1 MRSFLALLMVL
12 AILFGSVSPVATT
25 VALNFDI
32 SHRLLDRLSPE
43 QNRLRLYAGG
53 MQMVHPGPVT
63 HFYERRNYQPAWSND
78 NGPSDRA
85 DRLLIAIREVVNDG
99 FDASRYPLKQVERAL
114 MYAWHDPNNTSILVE
129 LDLMLTDLYLR
140 VCRDLSA
147 GLVDPSDLRMGNTDF
162 AWNGELLH
170 RLERG
175 IETGDLAGT
184 LASFRPSQPEYDRMR
199 SAFDHYVQLAAK
211 GDWPEI
217 PEGKTLHPGDRSSR
231 VRALR
236 DRLAATG
243 ELPRGLSRTST
254 HYDRSLANAVRAFQ
268 ENNGLSADGVVGEQT
283 IALLNIGPA
292 EIARKLELNLERWRW
307 LPEDFGRRHLWVD
320 ITDGRLKMV
329 EYDSLR
335 LDMRIMIGRVD
346 DPTPAF
352 SDTMRYLVL
361 NPYWEVPA
369 SIVMK
374 KLYPYFS
381 EDPSFF
387 ERHGIEVF
395 TGWRSGAH
403 QIDPTTVDWKSYD
416 PGYLPFRFRQRP
428 GRLNAMGRIKFMFPN
443 RFHIYIHD
451 TPSRYLFARERYA
464 YTSGCVRVRRPLD
477 LASVLLEDSN
487 WWSESRLE
495 RQLRKGSE
503 RVLHLKRPI
512 PVHLAYFTV
521 NVHRDGSVSL
531 RPDIY
536 GWDEQLDAV
545 LPSSAESVLGA
556 HPLLASAE

>member
-1 MRSFLALLMVL
+1 MRSFLAFILMLAVLL
-12 AILFGSVSPVATT
+12 GSVSPVATT

-43 QNRLRLYAGG
+43 QNQLRLYAGG
-53 MQMVHPGPVT
+53 MKLVHPGPVT
-63 HFYERRNYQPAWSND
+63 HFYERRNYQPAWSNAS
-78 NGPSDRA
+78 GPTDRT
-85 DRLLIAIREVVNDG
+85 DRLLIAIREVVDDG
-99 FDASRYPLKQVERAL
+99 FDASRYPLGQVERAL
-114 MYAWHDPNNTSILVE
+114 VYAWHDPSNTSVLVE

-140 VCRDLSA
+140 VCHDLGA
-147 GLVDPSDLRMGNTDF
+147 GLVDPGHMKMGKSDF
-162 AWNGELLH
+162 AWSGELMK
-170 RLERG
+170 RVERG
-175 IETGDLAGT
+175 LETGDLAST
-184 LASFRPSQPEYDRMR
+184 LASFRPSQPEYDRLR
-199 SAFDHYVQLAAK
+199 NAFDRYVQLAK
-211 GDWPEI
+211 RGDWPKI
-217 PEGKTLHPGDRSSR
+217 PEGKTLHPGDRNDR
-231 VRALR
+231 VRTLR
-236 DRLAATG
+236 QRLAATG
-243 ELPRGLSRTST
+243 ELPKGLSRTST
-254 HYDRSLANAVRAFQ
+254 IYDKSLVEAVKRFQRS
-268 ENNGLSADGVVGEQT
+268 NGLAADGVVGSQSL
-283 IALLNIGPA
+283 ALLNLGPRK
-292 EIARKLELNLERWRW
+292 IARKIELNMERWRW

-320 ITDGRLKMV
+320 ITDGRLRMV

-352 SDTMRYLVL
+352 SDTMRYMVL

-381 EDPSFF
+381 EDPTFF

-403 QIDPTTVDWKSYD
+403 QIDPTTVNWKSYD
-416 PGYLPFRFRQRP
+416 PGYLPFRFRQKP

-477 LASVLLEDSN
+477 LASVLLEDTH
-487 WWSESRLE
+487 WWTERRLQ

-521 NVHRDGSVSL
+521 AVNEDGAVHL

-536 GWDEQLDAV
+536 GWDEQLDAA
-545 LPSSAESVLGA
+545 LPSSAESVLGS
-556 HPLLASAE
+556 HPLLASSE